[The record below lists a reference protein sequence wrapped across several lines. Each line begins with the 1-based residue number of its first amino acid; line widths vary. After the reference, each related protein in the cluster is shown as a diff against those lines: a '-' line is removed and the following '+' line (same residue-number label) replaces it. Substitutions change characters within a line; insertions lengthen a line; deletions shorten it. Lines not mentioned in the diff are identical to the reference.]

1 MIILYYYK
9 WRSFSSVKPTQIY
22 DENNN
27 IIGTIKKTYS
37 NQFIRI
43 IDLILFKG
51 TYFLEYMIYDS
62 KENLQLK
69 AKKDIDF
76 RKRTQFFLNYYAE
89 TEEYQ
94 IHLIDKKTFDFGEI
108 TTFEFAGEMYE
119 LNQRPFEWAKITN
132 LNTNLIIAEWKEPIK
147 PPFNIIFKLLE
158 ESYKDKVL
166 LLIGIF
172 HSYLHAAGH

>member
-9 WRSFSSVKPTQIY
+9 WRSFYSVKPTQIY

-27 IIGTIKKTYS
+27 IIGTIKKMYS

-51 TYFLEYMIYDS
+51 THFLEYEIYDS

-76 RKRTQFFLNYYAE
+76 RKRTQFFL
-89 TEEYQ
+89 T
-94 IHLIDKKTFDFGEI
+94 IML
-108 TTFEFAGEMYE
+108 
-119 LNQRPFEWAKITN
+119 
-132 LNTNLIIAEWKEPIK
+132 KEKNIK
-147 PPFNIIFKLLE
+147 YI
-158 ESYKDKVL
+158 
-166 LLIGIF
+166 
-172 HSYLHAAGH
+172 